1 MKDSRLA
8 SRVFYFE
15 ESQTLEMAK
24 KAREMTALGTKVI
37 NLSLGEPDFPT
48 PSHII
53 EAAKKAMDEGFT
65 KYPPVAGF
73 ADLRLAISEKF
84 KRDNGLDYSPDQ
96 IVVSTGAK
104 HSIMNVIL
112 SLINPGDEVIIPNP
126 YWVSYSE
133 MVKLSS
139 GVPVFV
145 PSNVKNN
152 YKSPAKAIEEAITAK
167 TKMFLFSSPC
177 NPSGSAYSRD
187 ELEAIA
193 DVFAKHE
200 NIFIV
205 SDEIYEH
212 INFVSRHESI
222 GQFESVK
229 NRVITVNG
237 IAKAFAMTG
246 WRIGYIGAP
255 QFIAKA
261 CEKLQGQFTSG
272 ANSIAQRATL
282 AALNGPLEPTRA
294 MAAQYL
300 KRRDLVVSRL
310 AKINGIHSNVPD
322 GAFYVFPDFSSF
334 IGKKTGNT
342 TIHSTKDLCYYLLDE
357 AHVSMV
363 SGEAFGNPECIRISY
378 SQSEEDL
385 NLAFDKIEQALS
397 KLT

>member
-1 MKDSRLA
+1 LKDTRLA
-8 SRVFYFE
+8 NRVYYFE

-24 KAREMTALGTKVI
+24 KARELSAQGVKVI
-37 NLSLGEPDFPT
+37 NLSLGEPDFAT
-48 PSHII
+48 PKHII
-53 EAAKKAMDEGFT
+53 EAAKKAMDDGFT
-65 KYPPVAGF
+65 KYTPVAGF
-73 ADLRLAISEKF
+73 ADLRQAISDKF
-84 KRDNGLDYSPDQ
+84 LNDNGLHYSPNQ

-139 GVPVFV
+139 GIPVFV
-145 PSNVKNN
+145 PSNVENN
-152 YKSPAKAIEEAITAK
+152 YKSPASHIEAAITPK

-177 NPSGSAYSRD
+177 NPSGSVYSKQ
-187 ELEAIA
+187 ELNEIA
-193 DVFAKHE
+193 NVFAKYPH
-200 NIFIV
+200 IFIV

-212 INFVSRHESI
+212 INFVSKHESI

-229 NRVITVNG
+229 DRVITVNG
-237 IAKAFAMTG
+237 VAKAFAMTG

-255 QFIAKA
+255 EFIAKA

-282 AALNGPLEPTRA
+282 AALTGPLEPTKQMTTDYFHRRN
-294 MAAQYL
+294 L
-300 KRRDLVVSRL
+300 VIKRLNEIKGV
-310 AKINGIHSNVPD
+310 KTNIPD
-322 GAFYVFPDFSSF
+322 GAFYVFPDFSEF
-334 IGKKTGNT
+334 IGQTLKNRY
-342 TIHSTKDLCYYLLDE
+342 ISSTRDLCYYLLEE

-378 SQSEEDL
+378 SLNETDL
-385 NLAFDKIEQALS
+385 NYAFDRIKEALV
-397 KLT
+397 L